1 MKNFVLLTEI
11 QRKVFSFC
19 LGLLVFLNLS
29 VDFAE
34 SSDSPKKITR
44 IQDIP
49 VEAKNI
55 LEKLPGKQLSV
66 EVVVGRAME
75 YSADFK
81 RVKSIR
87 PSAEAAYY
95 ASRAALDWRLY
106 TKGNYLKDEREA
118 FSPLSFS
125 DLTNT
130 SYSVGLTTGFSSGTQ
145 LGLDLTHAKTEGNF
159 QGQFAQFYETKT
171 TFGITQQL
179 WENALGSATRAK
191 LESGEAT
198 REAQILNFE
207 GDIEDWVIQMAS
219 IYYSAWL
226 SQEQAK
232 ASDENLTRRERLA
245 QIIRIRAKR
254 GTSEIQDVLQIEGGV
269 IASKADQTAAEQ
281 GLDEKW
287 RGLVISLG
295 FPETFL
301 AIDPRIVPMSYLSP
315 AEDGLK
321 ICKDSAGGFEVL
333 KEKSP
338 RVRAARK
345 FAVAAESDLESSES
359 SLKPTLELNINAM
372 ANGLDFFSRK
382 TSFNENFGFKY
393 PGYGVGLTLSLPLEN
408 SAEKA
413 QFAASLSN
421 AMRARAIK
429 NQAEDNFKILWLN
442 QCADLARL
450 KTSTDEMWLAFQKQ
464 VERAKVEEKRFEIGR
479 TSLQQV
485 INAADDATRFRVSW
499 AATMIQK
506 NIAAW
511 KTLQL
516 AGQLKTKFEN
526 EISKIKVIQ
535 NEGTL

>member
-1 MKNFVLLTEI
+1 MKNFGLSYEI
-11 QRKVFSFC
+11 QKKISFSFV
-19 LGLLVFLNLS
+19 GLLYVTSLS
-29 VDFAE
+29 VGFAQ
-34 SSDSPKKITR
+34 SSNSPKKITR

-75 YSADFK
+75 FSADFK
-81 RVKSIR
+81 RVSSAR
-87 PSAEAAYY
+87 PAAESAYF
-95 ASRAALDWRLY
+95 ASRAPLDWRLY
-106 TKGNYLKDEREA
+106 TKGNYLKDDREA
-118 FSPLSFS
+118 FSSLSFS
-125 DLTNT
+125 NLTNT
-130 SYSVGLTTGFSSGTQ
+130 SYSVGLTTGFSTGTQ
-145 LGLDLTHAKTEGNF
+145 FVLDMTHAKTEGTF
-159 QGQFAQFYETKT
+159 QGQSAQFYETKT
-171 TFGITQQL
+171 TVGITQQL
-179 WENALGSATRAK
+179 WENALGTATRAK
-191 LESGEAT
+191 LESGEAA

-207 GDIEDWVIQMAS
+207 GDVEDWVMQMAS

-232 ASDENLTRRERLA
+232 ASDENLSRRERLA

-269 IASKADQTAAEQ
+269 IASKAEQTAAEQ

-295 FPETFL
+295 FPDSFL
-301 AIDPRIVPMSYLSP
+301 AIDPRLVPMSYLSP
-315 AEDGLK
+315 AEEGLK
-321 ICKDSAGGFEVL
+321 VCRDSSGGFERL

-338 RVRAARK
+338 RILAARK
-345 FAVAAESDLESSES
+345 FTVAAESDLESSES
-359 SLKPTLELNINAM
+359 SLKPSLELSLNAM

-382 TSFNENFGFKY
+382 TSFNENFGFSY

-413 QFAASLSN
+413 QFAASLSS
-421 AMRARAIK
+421 AMRARALK
-429 NQAEDNFKILWLN
+429 NQSEDNFKILWLN
-442 QCADLARL
+442 QCADLTRL
-450 KTSTDEMWLAFQKQ
+450 RTSTDEMWLAFQKQ
-464 VERAKVEEKRFEIGR
+464 IERAKVEEKRFEIGR

-485 INAADDATRFRVSW
+485 INAADDATRFRVAW

-516 AGQLKTKFEN
+516 AGLLKTKFEN
-526 EISKIKVIQ
+526 EISKVKANM
-535 NEGTL
+535 NEGSL